1 MLTEG
6 ADLSQFQKNPVLF
19 YLHDDWSLPIGRWEN
34 IRKEGSKILADAVF
48 DMDDEQAVKIANKVE
63 KDFLRMA
70 SIGAWP
76 PIELSEDPALILKG
90 QKYPTVTK
98 WLVREASI
106 VPIGANHNAVR
117 LFDEEGTEVKDFDE
131 IVKLMDNK
139 TKANTKSNSN
149 NMKEVAK
156 ALKLSDSASE
166 SEVLSK
172 VNELLSTNVALS
184 SEKEALETEKT
195 ALEAKVV
202 LLADAE
208 KARKSAEAISLVD
221 TAIKDGRINADS
233 KDKMISLFDKD
244 HESAKAVLESMPKR
258 KTIADKVIENT
269 DKRDDEDRTNWTYSD
284 WAEKD
289 PKGLKNMKLSDP
301 EGFKTLQDEF
311 RKKFSI

>member
-1 MLTEG
+1 
-6 ADLSQFQKNPVLF
+6 
-19 YLHDDWSLPIGRWEN
+19 
-34 IRKEGSKILADAVF
+34 
-48 DMDDEQAVKIANKVE
+48 
-63 KDFLRMA
+63 
-70 SIGAWP
+70 
-76 PIELSEDPALILKG
+76 
-90 QKYPTVTK
+90 
-98 WLVREASI
+98 
-106 VPIGANHNAVR
+106 
-117 LFDEEGTEVKDFDE
+117 
-131 IVKLMDNK
+131 
-139 TKANTKSNSN
+139 
-149 NMKEVAK
+149 MKEVAK